1 MPVTIGTLKNTNY
14 FPTQSSR
21 NTVYYQYFD
30 VQHNNCT
37 NESKNNII
45 FNVESNESIFIIK
58 VSNPH
63 QILLEHLSWN
73 ITQDTIGKKF
83 SSGAFVASCQVYD
96 VTMGNYLNCIMETFD
111 FGWISEV
118 KLQ

>member
-73 ITQDTIGKKF
+73 ITQDTIGKKC